1 MILNQNFD
9 FYYGNEAEQF
19 TFYRIP
25 KMLFTDKRFSKISSD
40 AKILYG
46 LLLDR
51 MSLSL
56 KNGWLDSENK
66 VYIYFTV
73 EEVMEAL
80 NIGRE
85 KCAKIFSELDTKKGC
100 GLILRKMQGLGKPA
114 IIYVKKFHI
123 GSESIVEADNNVEEE
138 APVNSEYE
146 CNIFEE
152 EKDTDVLKFE
162 NRTSE
167 DLEKADF
174 LKSENRISGGTENQ
188 NLLKS
193 ENRTSGN
200 SKIESQEFRKSNPN
214 NTDNNKTDY
223 SDTEYNPSYLISSNN
238 KDSADVEDELL
249 ARKCYREFIIENI
262 DYLNLCDR
270 YGEEAMTG
278 IVEMMVDTI
287 CSKKPYI
294 FINSEE
300 VIQES
305 VKSIFLKL
313 NSSHIEYVLDSLRQN
328 KIKIRNI
335 KSYLLTA
342 LYNSYSTIDHYYTA
356 EASCDLK

>member
-1 MILNQNFD
+1 MFENLD
-9 FYYGNEAEQF
+9 FYYGSEAEQF

-25 KMLFTDKRFSKISSD
+25 KILFVDKRFSNLSSD

-56 KNGWLDSENK
+56 KNGWLDGENR

-85 KCAKIFSELDTKKGC
+85 KCAKIFAELDAKKGC

-114 IIYVKKFHI
+114 IIYVMKFYTGTTSI
-123 GSESIVEADNNVEEE
+123 SEGDNSGEEKE
-138 APVNSEYE
+138 FVNSECE
-146 CNIFEE
+146 
-152 EKDTDVLKFE
+152 TDVFKFE
-162 NRTSE
+162 NQTSG

-174 LKSENRISGGTENQ
+174 LKSGNRISGGTENQ

-200 SKIESQEFRKSNPN
+200 SKIEYLEVRKTNPN
-214 NTDNNKTDY
+214 NTDNNNKTDY
-223 SDTEYNPSYLISSNN
+223 SDTKYNPSYLISSNN
-238 KDSADVEDELL
+238 KDSTDVEEELL

-262 DYLNLCDR
+262 DYLNLSDR
-270 YGEEAMTG
+270 YGEEAITG

-300 VIQES
+300 VLQES

-335 KSYLLTA
+335 KNYLLTA

>member
-1 MILNQNFD
+1 MISEQNFEY
-9 FYYGNEAEQF
+9 YYGSEAEQF

-25 KMLFTDKRFSKISSD
+25 KILFVDKRFSNISSD

-56 KNGWLDSENK
+56 KNGWLDGENR

-114 IIYVKKFHI
+114 IIYVMKFYTGTTPI
-123 GSESIVEADNNVEEE
+123 SEDDNSGEEKE
-138 APVNSEYE
+138 FVNSECE
-146 CNIFEE
+146 
-152 EKDTDVLKFE
+152 TDVLKFE

-174 LKSENRISGGTENQ
+174 
-188 NLLKS
+188 LKS

-223 SDTEYNPSYLISSNN
+223 SNTEYNPSYLISSNN
-238 KDSADVEDELL
+238 KDSTDVEDELL

-300 VIQES
+300 VLQES

-335 KSYLLTA
+335 KNYLLTA